1 MPTHTPLAMFVRPTL
16 RPDQKVAK
24 PQKRAMLMYFAKA
37 TGAVGKLS
45 GSFIFPARIIA
56 KIMP

>member
-1 MPTHTPLAMFVRPTL
+1 MFVRPTL

-37 TGAVGKLS
+37 RGAVGKLS